1 MFFSLENLIIF
12 TYFAIVAVFLF
23 LLFFLYLFVAKN
35 YYYRSIFST
44 IVLKITLPKFN
55 QEKNNEEKWKETL
68 NSAESLYAAIGGLKA
83 NTILD
88 IFFRTHKKFISFEII
103 AQNETINYYLA
114 LPKDLKRFLI
124 QQIHAQYPH
133 AFIEEVDDYNI
144 FKANSNVAGGFFVF
158 KKNFAFPIKT
168 YQQMENDPINSI
180 LNSLSKLKKDEGVAI
195 QLLMIPINNSW
206 RQSGKNLVK
215 KLMRHE
221 SINSYN
227 NTGIVGKIISY
238 FFDLLF
244 NGFKTNKKKE
254 DKSPITAQLTA
265 QEQKTIESIEQK
277 LAKGALGVNL
287 RVIVSTQNKDTTNAY
302 LNDILHAFSQYNIYE
317 YGNSFQPAFLTWHS
331 KLIRNFIYRRF
342 DNKRKIILN
351 TEELASIYHFPSKQN
366 DIPNLQWLESKKYA
380 PPLNLPLEGLTIG
393 QNQYRGENIEV
404 KIKTDD
410 RRRHMYIIGQTGTG
424 KSTMMKNMMIQD
436 IIAGNGCCII
446 DPHGDFAV
454 DILRNIPRNRWQDV
468 IYFDPSDTERP
479 ISINMLEYNTDSQ
492 KSLVVNELLAIF
504 DKLYDLKATGGP
516 MFEQYMRNALLLV
529 MDDPDSGMTLLEI
542 PRVLAD
548 ENYRKYKLSKCKN
561 PTVIDFWQKEAL
573 QAGGE
578 AALANMVPYITSKLT
593 PFIANDLMRPIIA
606 SQKSSFDFRKIM
618 DEKKILVVNLSKGKL
633 GEINSRLLGMIIVGK
648 ILIAALS
655 RADITENIR
664 TDFYLYIDEFQ
675 NFTTDSIAIIL
686 AEARKY
692 RLNLILANQYIGQ
705 LTKHGDTSIRDAV
718 FGNVGTFI
726 AFRIGPED
734 AEYVVKQ
741 FEPIFNQHDLINIP
755 KFNAYIKMIIDNT
768 TVPAFNINTL
778 REPIGDDVTRG
789 KVIALS
795 KLHYG
800 KPKKI
805 IESKILDTNIDTKIK
820 NN

>member
-1 MFFSLENLIIF
+1 MFFSLENLIILIYF
-12 TYFAIVAVFLF
+12 TVIAVFLF
-23 LLFFLYLFVAKN
+23 LLIFLYTFFSKN
-35 YYYRSIFST
+35 YYYRSVFST

-55 QEKNNEEKWKETL
+55 QEKNDETKWKEIL
-68 NSAESLYAAIGGLKA
+68 NSAESLYAAIGGLKG
-83 NTILD
+83 NNFLD
-88 IFFRTHKKFISFEII
+88 SFFRTHKKFISFEII
-103 AQNETINYYLA
+103 VQNEKISYYLA

-133 AFIEEVDDYNI
+133 AFIEEVEDYNI
-144 FKANSNVAGGFFVF
+144 FEPKSYVAGGFFVF

-180 LNSLSKLKKDEGVAI
+180 LNSLSKFKKEEGAAI
-195 QLLMIPINNSW
+195 QLLLIPIGNSW
-206 RQSGKNLVK
+206 RQQGKNLVK

-221 SINSYN
+221 TIDSYDSNGMTSKLIN
-227 NTGIVGKIISY
+227 Y
-238 FFDLLF
+238 FFDLVF
-244 NGFKTNKKKE
+244 YSFKTK
-254 DKSPITAQLTA
+254 DKQKDKNIVTPQLTA

-277 LAKGALGVNL
+277 LSKGALAANL
-287 RVIVSTQNKDTTNAY
+287 RIIVSTENKDTANAY
-302 LNDILHAFSQYNIYE
+302 LNDILHSFSQYNIYE
-317 YGNSFQPAFLTWHS
+317 YGNSFQPAFLAWHS
-331 KLIRNFIYRRF
+331 RLIRNFIYRRF

-366 DIPNLQWLESKKYA
+366 DIPNLQWLEAKKYA
-380 PPLNLPLEGLTIG
+380 PPLNLPTEGLTIG
-393 QNQYRGENIEV
+393 QSQYRGENVEV
-404 KIKTDD
+404 KIKIDD

-436 IIAGNGCCII
+436 VLAGNGCCII
-446 DPHGDFAV
+446 DPHGDFAT
-454 DILRNIPRNRWQDV
+454 DILKNIPKHRWQDV
-468 IYFDPSDTERP
+468 IYFDPSDNERP
-479 ISINMLEYNTDSQ
+479 ISINMLEYSSESQ

-516 MFEQYMRNALLLV
+516 MFEQYMRNAVLLV

-548 ENYRKYKLSKCKN
+548 ENFRRYKLSKCKN

-655 RADITENIR
+655 RADTSENSR

-675 NFTTDSIAIIL
+675 NFTTESIAIIL

-692 RLNLILANQYIGQ
+692 RLNLVLANQYLGQ
-705 LTKHGDTSIRDAV
+705 LTKHGDSSIRDAV

-768 TVPAFNINTL
+768 TVPAFNINTIK
-778 REPIGDDVTRG
+778 EPTGDDITRG
-789 KVIALS
+789 KVMALS

-800 KPKKI
+800 TPKKI
-805 IESKILDTNIDTKIK
+805 IETKILDQKIK